1 MHVVPK
7 HSVDGGLIALAVAA
21 KKTKHIGVETQRDLF
36 LLSRPTNG
44 LTEKRRTEFRAL
56 REINL

>member
-7 HSVDGGLIALAVAA
+7 HGIDGGLISLAVAA
-21 KKTKHIGVETQRDLF
+21 KKTKYIGVQTQRDLF

-44 LTEKRRTEFRAL
+44 LIEKLRTEFRAL